1 MRKSGVVEKY
11 VRIVQDMYEDS
22 VTERKTNSTKTGT
35 EKVNLLCGMRSHK
48 EALSLRREFGHFNST
63 QLMQSGSVM
72 LAQLYIFSLKNQME
86 RVLVVMTC
94 LSLVQTCGR

>member
-1 MRKSGVVEKY
+1 MKLHACVA
-11 VRIVQDMYEDS
+11 
-22 VTERKTNSTKTGT
+22 ERKTNSTKTGT

-48 EALSLRREFGHFNST
+48 ETEPEREFGHFNST